1 MNLAVL
7 MNDYVQSL
15 TGLRHCCTRV
25 TYGELM
31 NVLNDETSSNVSKLL
46 KMQNPKKPCVLWQEQ
61 EMWRVT
67 EYKSW

>member
-1 MNLAVL
+1 

-46 KMQNPKKPCVLWQEQ
+46 KTQNPKNPVCCDSNRKREGKVKNLNRWI
-61 EMWRVT
+61 
-67 EYKSW
+67 